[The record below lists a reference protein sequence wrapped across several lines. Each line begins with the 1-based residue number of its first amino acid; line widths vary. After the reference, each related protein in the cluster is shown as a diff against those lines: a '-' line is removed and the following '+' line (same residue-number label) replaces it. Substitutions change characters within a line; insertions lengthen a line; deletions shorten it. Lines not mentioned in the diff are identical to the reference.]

1 MSRPDPTSTYE
12 VDDARALRALAHPL
26 RVRLLGELRLRGAA
40 TASELGRRLGESSGA
55 TSYHLRQLQRFGF
68 VAESDEQPSR
78 RERVWQALH
87 ASTRLDPSRFTG
99 EGAGELDA
107 FTAMRLGRLVELVE
121 GWPGERTRWSPE
133 WVSASGLSD
142 AVARLSP
149 DAARQLHDGLGD
161 LLERLEKESAGA
173 EDVAWVTVHLHSVPR
188 RDDEAAS

>member
-1 MSRPDPTSTYE
+1 MKRPDPTSTYD
-12 VDDARALRALAHPL
+12 VGDARALRALAHPL
-26 RVRLLGELRLRGAA
+26 RARLLGELRLRGPA

-55 TSYHLRQLQRFGF
+55 TSYHLRQLERFGF

-78 RERVWQALH
+78 RERVWEALH

-99 EGAGELDA
+99 EGAGELDD

-121 GWPGERTRWSPE
+121 RWPGERAQWAPE
-133 WVSASGLSD
+133 WVSVSGLSD

-149 DAARQLHDGLGD
+149 EAARKLHDGLGD

-173 EDVAWVTVHLHSVPR
+173 ADTAWVTVHLHSVPR

>member
-1 MSRPDPTSTYE
+1 MSRPDPLSSYE
-12 VDDARALRALAHPL
+12 LDDARALRAMAHPL
-26 RVRLLGELRLRGAA
+26 RARLLGELRLRGAA

-55 TSYHLRQLQRFGF
+55 TSYHLRQLERFGF
-68 VAESDEQPSR
+68 VAESQDQPSR

-99 EGAGELDA
+99 AGTGDLDD

-121 GWPGERTRWSPE
+121 SWPAEREHWSPE

-149 DAARQLHDGLGD
+149 EATRRLHDGLGD
-161 LLERLEKESAGA
+161 LLDRLEKESADA
-173 EDVAWVTVHLHSVPR
+173 EETAWVTVHLHSVPR
-188 RDDEAAS
+188 RDEEAAS